1 VSRLVSLGSQGTRV
15 RCRGLARAVLFASL
29 VLVACE
35 PPTETSEASAPPVA
49 AEFASS
55 RVSASLA
62 QLSRAATTRGFTQEG
77 ADHRGFVVER
87 GPVVV
92 EMPLRSG
99 SCYLLVAAGSEAVRE
114 LEVALHAGDGTE
126 VARDDAAGPLA
137 ALHHCPPQSGTFYA
151 SVQATAGNGLFALRV
166 LRGPNGLDVRPED
179 IVRAAEPE
187 RGAR

>member
-1 VSRLVSLGSQGTRV
+1 LLGGS
-15 RCRGLARAVLFASL
+15 CK
-29 VLVACE
+29 
-35 PPTETSEASAPPVA
+35 PPAPNDEAAPPPSA
-49 AEFASS
+49 AQFVSS

-77 ADHRGFVVER
+77 TDHRGFVVER

-114 LEVALHAGDGTE
+114 LDVALHAGDGTE
-126 VARDDAAGPLA
+126 VARDDATGALA

>member
-1 VSRLVSLGSQGTRV
+1 MRRGRSSSRAGRAWIVSSA
-15 RCRGLARAVLFASL
+15 LACLASP
-29 VLVACE
+29 ACE
-35 PPTETSEASAPPVA
+35 PPATTEEPSAPAAA
-49 AEFASS
+49 AEFVSS
-55 RVSASLA
+55 RVSASLG

-77 ADHRGFVVER
+77 SDHRGFVVER

-114 LEVALHAGDGTE
+114 LDVALHAGDGTE
-126 VARDDAAGPLA
+126 VARDDATGALA

-187 RGAR
+187 RATR